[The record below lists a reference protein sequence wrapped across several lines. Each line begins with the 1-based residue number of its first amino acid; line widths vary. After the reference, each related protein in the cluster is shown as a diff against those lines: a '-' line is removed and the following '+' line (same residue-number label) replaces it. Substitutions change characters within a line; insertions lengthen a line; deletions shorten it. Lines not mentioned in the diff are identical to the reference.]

1 MVVNAADDDG
11 VDLYRVEAKF
21 LREADAL
28 QDLIEAV
35 TARDLPEVVG
45 RERIQA
51 KADAVEAGGT
61 QRAPLLL
68 EKEAVGGHCQVG
80 EAGNCRDARDQVLD
94 VMAQERFPPGQP
106 DLLNAEADCKAD
118 DALNLLEGKDVRSRD
133 PLLHDGRGVG
143 QVRPVAPIEILRRL
157 GFGQAIEA
165 AEIAAVREAHPQV
178 AQDASVRIDEQP
190 GLGHLAGGLV
200 AAGRL
205 VRGGMTLTDPSA
217 VTSTLRS

>member
-28 QDLIEAV
+28 QNIIEAV
-35 TARDLPEVVG
+35 TTRDFPEIVG

-51 KADAVEAGGT
+51 KANTVEAGGT

-80 EAGNCRDARDQVLD
+80 ETGNCRDARDQILD

-106 DLLNAEADCKAD
+106 DLLNAEVNREAD
-118 DALNLLEGKDVRSRD
+118 DALNLLEGDRK
-133 PLLHDGRGVG
+133 
-143 QVRPVAPIEILRRL
+143 
-157 GFGQAIEA
+157 
-165 AEIAAVREAHPQV
+165 
-178 AQDASVRIDEQP
+178 SV
-190 GLGHLAGGLV
+190 V
-200 AAGRL
+200 
-205 VRGGMTLTDPSA
+205 
-217 VTSTLRS
+217 